1 MNRRRFLATSATAA
15 VLGGSLAPQ
24 TFAATATTMTTIE
37 SAPFGKLADGRAVT
51 RYTLSNRHGM
61 VARILDLGCIVSEL
75 HVPGRDGKTVNVVT
89 GSDSLD
95 YFARGGPSANIVG
108 RVGNRIANAK
118 FTLDGKEFTLAAN
131 SGKHSIHGG
140 RVGFDKKVWTARIV
154 KHSGPEVSLELRYRS
169 ADGEEGFPGNLDVT
183 VVYTLNDANELRV
196 DYHAKTDKAT
206 PVNLTNHAYFNLAGS
221 GDILDHVVTIHA
233 DQFTK
238 VDGDLIPTG
247 EIASLTDTELDF
259 RKPTSIGA
267 RYLKAGLKGSGYD
280 HNYVL
285 RPKAAGELGL
295 AARVADPK
303 SGRSMEV
310 RTTEPGVQLYT
321 ANHFSSDRPV
331 IGLGGQTFGK
341 HGALCFETQKF
352 PDSVNHPN
360 FPSSILRPGEQL
372 KSTTVFAFS
381 AK

>member
-1 MNRRRFLATSATAA
+1 MNRRSFLATSGTAA
-15 VLGGSLAPQ
+15 LLGAGLVSQTLA
-24 TFAATATTMTTIE
+24 ATTMTTIE
-37 SAPFGKLADGRAVT
+37 SAPFGKLPDGRAVT
-51 RYTLSNRHGM
+51 RYTLSNSHGM
-61 VARILDLGCIVSEL
+61 VAKILDLGGIVSEL
-75 HVPGRDGKTVNVVT
+75 HVPDKNGKTVSVVT

-95 YFARGGPSANIVG
+95 YFAKGGPSANIVG

-118 FTLDGKEFTLAAN
+118 FTLDGKEFTVAAN
-131 SGKHSIHGG
+131 SGKHHIHGG
-140 RVGFDKKVWTARIV
+140 RVGFDKKIWTSRIL
-154 KHSGPEVSLELRYRS
+154 KPSGSEVVLELRYRS
-169 ADGEEGFPGNLDVT
+169 ADGEEGYPGNLDIT
-183 VVYTLNDANELRV
+183 VLYTLNEANELRV
-196 DYHAKTDKAT
+196 DYRAKTDKAT

-221 GDILDHVVTIHA
+221 GDILGHVVTINA

-238 VDGDLIPTG
+238 VDADLIPTG
-247 EIASLTDTELDF
+247 EIATLTDTELDF
-259 RKPTSIGA
+259 RKPASIGA

-285 RPKAAGELGL
+285 RPKAKDELGL
-295 AARVADPK
+295 AARVIDPK
-303 SGRSMEV
+303 SGRTMEV

-331 IGLGGQTFGK
+331 VGLGGVTFGQ

-360 FPSSILRPGEQL
+360 FPSSILRPGEEL

>member
-1 MNRRRFLATSATAA
+1 MNRRRFISSSATAA
-15 VLGGSLAPQ
+15 LLGAGLVTQTLA
-24 TFAATATTMTTIE
+24 ANTMTTIE

-51 RYTLSNRHGM
+51 RFTLSNSHGM
-61 VARILDLGCIVSEL
+61 VAKILDLGCIVAEL
-75 HVPGRDGKTVNVVT
+75 HVPDKNGKAVNVVT
-89 GSDSLD
+89 GSDSLG
-95 YFARGGPSANIVG
+95 YFAKGGPSANIVG

-118 FTLDGKEFTLAAN
+118 FTLDGKEYVLAAN

-140 RVGFDKKVWTARIV
+140 RVGFDKKVWTARIL
-154 KHSGPEVSLELRYRS
+154 KPSGPEVSLELRYRS

-183 VVYTLNDANELRV
+183 VVYTLNDANELRI
-196 DYHAKTDKAT
+196 DYRAKTDKAT

-221 GDILDHVVTIHA
+221 GDILDHVVMINA

-259 RKPTSIGA
+259 RKPTTIGA

-285 RPKAAGELGL
+285 RPKAAGELGI
-295 AARVADPK
+295 ASRVTDPK
-303 SGRSMEV
+303 SGRTMEV

-321 ANHFSSDRPV
+321 ANHFSSDNPV
-331 IGLGGQTFGK
+331 VGLGGVTFGR

-352 PDSVNHPN
+352 PDSVNHPS
-360 FPSSILRPGEQL
+360 FPSSILRPGEEL

>member
-1 MNRRRFLATSATAA
+1 MNRRRFISSSATAA
-15 VLGGSLAPQ
+15 LLGAGLVTQTLA
-24 TFAATATTMTTIE
+24 ANTMTTIE

-51 RYTLSNRHGM
+51 RFTLSNSHGM
-61 VARILDLGCIVSEL
+61 VAKILDLGCIVAEL
-75 HVPGRDGKTVNVVT
+75 HVPDKNGKAVNVVT
-89 GSDSLD
+89 GSDSLG
-95 YFARGGPSANIVG
+95 YFAKGGPSANIVG

-118 FTLDGKEFTLAAN
+118 FTLDGKEYVLAAN

-140 RVGFDKKVWTARIV
+140 RVGFDKKVWTARIL
-154 KHSGPEVSLELRYRS
+154 KPSGPEVALELRYRS
-169 ADGEEGFPGNLDVT
+169 ADGEEGFPGNLDLT
-183 VVYTLNDANELRV
+183 VVYTLNDANELRI
-196 DYHAKTDKAT
+196 DYRAKTDKAT

-221 GDILDHVVTIHA
+221 GDILDHVVMINA

-259 RKPTSIGA
+259 RKPTTIGA

-285 RPKAAGELGL
+285 RPKAAGELGI
-295 AARVADPK
+295 ASRVTDPK
-303 SGRSMEV
+303 SGRTMEV

-321 ANHFSSDRPV
+321 ANHFSSDNPV
-331 IGLGGQTFGK
+331 VGLGGVTFGR

-352 PDSVNHPN
+352 PDSVNHPS
-360 FPSSILRPGEQL
+360 FPSSILRPGEEL
-372 KSTTVFAFS
+372 NSTTVFAFS

>member
-1 MNRRRFLATSATAA
+1 MNRRRFISSSATAA
-15 VLGGSLAPQ
+15 LLGAGLVSQTLA
-24 TFAATATTMTTIE
+24 ANTMTTIE
-37 SAPFGKLADGRAVT
+37 SAPFGKLADGRSVT

-61 VARILDLGCIVSEL
+61 VAKILDLGCIVAEL
-75 HVPGRDGKTVNVVT
+75 HVPDKNGKAVNVVT

-95 YFARGGPSANIVG
+95 YFAKGGPAANIVG

-118 FTLDGKEFTLAAN
+118 FTLDGKEFILAAN

-140 RVGFDKKVWTARIV
+140 RVGFDRKIWTSRIL
-154 KHSGPEVSLELRYRS
+154 KHSGPDVSLELRYRS

-221 GDILDHVVTIHA
+221 GDILDHVVMINA

-295 AARVADPK
+295 ASRVTDPK
-303 SGRSMEV
+303 SGRTMEV

-331 IGLGGQTFGK
+331 VGLGGVTFGR

-352 PDSVNHPN
+352 PDSVNHPD
-360 FPSSILRPGEQL
+360 FPSSILRPGEEL

>member
-1 MNRRRFLATSATAA
+1 MNRRRFISSSATAA
-15 VLGGSLAPQ
+15 LLGAGLVSHTL
-24 TFAATATTMTTIE
+24 AATKMTTIE
-37 SAPFGKLADGRAVT
+37 SAPLGKLPDGRAVT
-51 RYTLSNRHGM
+51 RYTLSNSHGM
-61 VARILDLGCIVSEL
+61 VAKILDLGCIISEL
-75 HVPGRDGKTVNVVT
+75 HVPDKNGKAVNVVT

-95 YFARGGPSANIVG
+95 YFAKGGPSGNIVG
-108 RVGNRIANAK
+108 RFGNRIAHAK
-118 FTLDGKEFTLAAN
+118 FTLDGKEVAVTQN
-131 SGKHSIHGG
+131 SGKHHIHGG
-140 RVGFDKKVWTARIV
+140 RIGFDKKVWTARIL
-154 KHSGPEVSLELRYRS
+154 KPSGPEVSLELRYRS

-183 VVYTLNDANELRV
+183 VVYTLNDANELRI
-196 DYHAKTDKAT
+196 DYRAKTDKAT

-221 GDILDHVVTIHA
+221 GDILDHVVMINA

-247 EIASLTDTELDF
+247 EMASLTDTELDF

-267 RYLKAGLKGSGYD
+267 RYLKVGLKTSGYD

-285 RPKAAGELGL
+285 RPKAAGQLGI
-295 AARVADPK
+295 ASRVTDPK
-303 SGRSMEV
+303 SGRTMEV

-331 IGLGGQTFGK
+331 IGLGGQAFGK

-360 FPSSILRPGEQL
+360 FPSCILRPGEEL

>member
-1 MNRRRFLATSATAA
+1 MNRRRFISSSATAA
-15 VLGGSLAPQ
+15 LLGAGLVSQTLA
-24 TFAATATTMTTIE
+24 ANTMTTIE
-37 SAPFGKLADGRAVT
+37 SAPFGKLPDGRSVT
-51 RYTLSNRHGM
+51 RFTLSNSHGM
-61 VARILDLGCIVSEL
+61 VAKILDLGCIVAEL
-75 HVPGRDGKTVNVVT
+75 HVPDRNGKTVNVVT
-89 GSDSLD
+89 GSDSLG

-118 FTLDGKEFTLAAN
+118 FTLDGKEYSLAAN

-140 RVGFDKKVWTARIV
+140 RIGFDKKVWAARIL
-154 KHSGPEVSLELRYRS
+154 KPSGPEVSLELRYRS
-169 ADGEEGFPGNLDVT
+169 VDGEEGFPGNLDVT
-183 VVYTLNDANELRV
+183 VVYTLTDANELRV
-196 DYHAKTDKAT
+196 DYRAKTDKAT

-221 GDILDHVVTIHA
+221 GDILDHVVMINA

-285 RPKAAGELGL
+285 RPKAAGELGI
-295 AARVADPK
+295 ASRVTDPK
-303 SGRSMEV
+303 SGLTMEV

-321 ANHFSSDRPV
+321 ANHFSSDNPV
-331 IGLGGQTFGK
+331 VGLGGQTFGK

-352 PDSVNHPN
+352 PDSVNHPS
-360 FPSSILRPGEQL
+360 FPTSILRPGEQL
-372 KSTTVFAFS
+372 NSTTVFAFS